1 MYGLTSHL
9 PIIPSLS
16 LTITLASESV
26 AGKNAAGYSRKED
39 ANSVNVKL
47 LADIQAREDA
57 LSKRELEIV
66 EREETIA
73 KREGVL
79 AKKTRCKEKE
89 LSLREKKV
97 ARREEVLRKAGAGG
111 K

>member
-16 LTITLASESV
+16 LIITLASESV

-39 ANSVNVKL
+39 PVSAR
-47 LADIQAREDA
+47 DIQAREDA

-66 EREETIA
+66 EREETIT
-73 KREGVL
+73 KREGNL
-79 AKKTRCKEKE
+79 TKKTRCKEKE
-89 LSLREKKV
+89 LNLREKKV
-97 ARREEVLRKAGAGG
+97 ARREEALRKAGAS
-111 K
+111 